1 MKKEKNF
8 RPIMIPKD
16 AFNSLEEAK
25 QKAIELARQKDD
37 KDLGRALTAMS
48 NGMFLGWLIYRFN
61 EKE

>member
-48 NGMFLGWLIYRFN
+48 EGMFLGWLIYRFN